1 MSGGEI
7 ESVDAP
13 SLKARISGA
22 PIAEYFRFRY
32 QPYIVRLDLPPPDAP
47 DSDFVAYG
55 EAWVRVRDFVGDTLT
70 ENEYDWS
77 YEGRTI
83 SFYFTDQLTA
93 AKVRLL
99 A

>member
-1 MSGGEI
+1 MSYEI
-7 ESVDAP
+7 VSVDAP
-13 SLKARISGA
+13 MLKARVEGG
-22 PIAEYFRFRY
+22 PVFDWFRMRD
-32 QPYIVRLDLPPPDAP
+32 QPHVVRLEIPMEGSGEEA
-47 DSDFVAYG
+47 FQTYG
-55 EAWVRVRDFVGDTLT
+55 EGWVRVRDFVG
-70 ENEYDWS
+70 ENVAPDEYDWS

>member
-7 ESVDAP
+7 VSVDAP
-13 SLKARISGA
+13 LLKARISGL
-22 PIAEYFRFRY
+22 PIAEYFRSRY
-32 QPYIVRLDLPPPDAP
+32 QPFTVRLELPPIGALD
-47 DSDFVAYG
+47 DEFVEYG
-55 EAWVRVRDFVGDTLT
+55 VAWVRVRDFVGENLT
-70 ENEYDWS
+70 EDEYDWS
-77 YEGRTI
+77 FEGRTI